1 MSVGTGPSLCKK
13 FGFYRSLE
21 LLILFCLQA
30 ISPLPFSC
38 AFPIPRQ
45 HPSKRNM
52 SKGRNVAPIVPE
64 LGIDAPIGSK
74 RYSHHLVVHFDINE
88 TILVGDEAGGD
99 TRNDCLN
106 KMLAKSAFVQMP
118 EKGKVS
124 YEETSAIE
132 PTHWWDGAPI
142 AKNGVKLNKVPPLYI
157 GWEWPEGC
165 CPYYRTACKKK
176 SKTFVEHD
184 GSHYQSTFDE
194 IEAILKHH
202 GASQLP
208 VLNNMLPAFFE
219 TLKHL
224 SQTDQKKT
232 IVFRTM
238 GSDLPDIA
246 QAVTAFAQ
254 GKHPEYPDFY
264 DRSFVL
270 DTESLVKGRWLRNP
284 DGTTVYQLFRGDEL
298 VAAGDQQVLDF
309 IHSHTVCGI
318 QDDYSFWHAN
328 GYEPWSGK
336 PVWKLPDVLHV
347 LLDDN
352 IHNLEHDAI
361 ASVRQAVA
369 DDNGKFE
376 SLTSQEIRQE
386 QGRHLIRVPTI
397 APILHPNWFLE
408 VIDKAQE
415 NFVRAKV

>member
-1 MSVGTGPSLCKK
+1 
-13 FGFYRSLE
+13 
-21 LLILFCLQA
+21 
-30 ISPLPFSC
+30 
-38 AFPIPRQ
+38 
-45 HPSKRNM
+45 M
-52 SKGRNVAPIVPE
+52 SKGLHLAPIVPE
-64 LGIDAPIGSK
+64 LGTNAPAESK
-74 RYSHHLVVHFDINE
+74 QYSHHLVVHFDINE

-124 YEETSAIE
+124 YGETSTIE
-132 PTHWWDGAPI
+132 PTHWWDGTPI
-142 AKNGVKLNKVPPLYI
+142 AKNGVTLNNVPPLYI
-157 GWEWPEGC
+157 GWEWPEAC
-165 CPYYRTACKKK
+165 CPYYRTAYKKK

-184 GSHYQSTFDE
+184 GSPYQSTFDKME
-194 IEAILKHH
+194 EILKHR
-202 GASQLP
+202 GVSELP

-232 IVFRTM
+232 IVLRTM

-254 GKHPEYPDFY
+254 GKHPDYPNFY
-264 DRSFVL
+264 NTNFLL
-270 DTESLVKGRWLRNP
+270 DIESLVKGRWLRNS

-298 VAAGDQQVLDF
+298 VAAGDQQVLHF
-309 IHSHTVCGI
+309 IHSHTICGI
-318 QDDYSFWHAN
+318 QDDYPFWYSN

-336 PVWKLPDVLHV
+336 PVWKLPNVLHV

-352 IHNLEHDAI
+352 IHNLEHDSI
-361 ASVRQAVA
+361 ASVRQPVPG
-369 DDNGKFE
+369 DPETFQ
-376 SLTSQEIRQE
+376 SLTSQDIRQE

-397 APILHPNWFLE
+397 APILHPSWFLE

-415 NFVRAKV
+415 KFVRVKTEAS